1 LAPSGLVFAPLMHR
15 FYGNLKADGWRGRYG
30 IERLREALDDIAEA
44 LELIHQGVTP

>member
-1 LAPSGLVFAPLMHR
+1 MHR

-44 LELIHQGVTP
+44 LGLILRRMSP